1 MKKIYETKV
10 TSIGGRE
17 GEVFSPD
24 HSFAFKTTA
33 PGKRVENATN
43 RSLDGMNIQ
52 NPLSRHIC

>member
-24 HSFAFKTTA
+24 RSFAFKTKTQ
-33 PGKRVENATN
+33 PT
-43 RSLDGMNIQ
+43 Q
-52 NPLSRHIC
+52 NNYSQRHTVRALMVH